1 MVCGLASSA
10 ESEPPDRAIR
20 SAERPPRRRDGPVL
34 FLAGVLVG
42 SLLSG
47 ASAISTASTAGAA
60 AGASWKPPAC
70 HRPVASPVLATP
82 VPGVRSDWTITS
94 FDGTKI
100 RAHWFPLA
108 SASSAH
114 PAPTVLMGP
123 GWSESGDTDLTG
135 TGDLFGTV
143 SIHDLHQAGFNVLT
157 WDPRGFGKS
166 TGAAEVDSP
175 DYEARD
181 VSRLI
186 DWVATRPGVQLD
198 SPGDPRMGM
207 VGGSYGGGI
216 QWVTAAQDCRVDAI
230 VPTISWHSLVTSLD
244 PTGLYKAGW
253 GNLLLASAAGDSLDP
268 RIRSGAAQANATGQ
282 VDPADEAWFAA
293 RGPASLVA
301 DIRVPTLIVQGTV
314 DTLFPLEEG
323 VANYEQVRRDHVPVS
338 MLWFCGGHGVCLT
351 NQGDPSVVERATIA
365 WLDRWVK
372 RDRSVNTGATVDLI
386 DQHGVRYAASSYPL
400 PTVSE
405 LRAAGS
411 GTLPLVASG
420 GSGPFSEP
428 RGRPGSNSALAGVAF
443 GILPTPA
450 KTAVDV
456 RIHGD
461 AHTSL
466 VVGAPV
472 LTVTYRGSTSPG
484 VRPTRV
490 FAQLVDDSTGLVI
503 GSQITPVAVTLDGH
517 LHSTTV
523 PLETICQSVAPG
535 QKLTLQLVAT
545 TTAFATPR
553 LGGSVT
559 FTSIGISLPVVA
571 PSAVHVSSQI

>member
-1 MVCGLASSA
+1 
-10 ESEPPDRAIR
+10 
-20 SAERPPRRRDGPVL
+20 
-34 FLAGVLVG
+34 
-42 SLLSG
+42 
-47 ASAISTASTAGAA
+47 
-60 AGASWKPPAC
+60 
-70 HRPVASPVLATP
+70 
-82 VPGVRSDWTITS
+82 
-94 FDGTKI
+94 
-100 RAHWFPLA
+100 
-108 SASSAH
+108 
-114 PAPTVLMGP
+114 MGP

-143 SIHDLHQAGFNVLT
+143 SIRDLHQAGYNVLT

-198 SPGDPRMGM
+198 RPGDPRMGM

-230 VPTISWHSLVTSLD
+230 VPTISWHSLVTSLA

-253 GNLLLASAAGDSLDP
+253 GNLLLNSAAGDSLDP
-268 RIRSGAAQANATGQ
+268 HIRSGAAQANTTGR

-293 RGPASLVA
+293 RGPGHLVA
-301 DIRVPTLIVQGTV
+301 DIHVPTLIVQGTV

-323 VANYEQVRRDHVPVS
+323 ISNYEQVRKDHVPVS

-351 NQGDPSVVERATIA
+351 NQGNASVVEKATIA

-372 RDRSVNTGATVDLI
+372 RDRSVATGPTVDLI
-386 DQHGVRYAASSYPL
+386 DQHGVRYAASNYPL
-400 PTVSE
+400 PHRVRLAGRRE
-405 LRAAGS
+405 RDAA
-411 GTLPLVASG
+411 A
-420 GSGPFSEP
+420 
-428 RGRPGSNSALAGVAF
+428 RGRGWLRPLLGGTRPPGNEQPVGRRRPSASSRPRPRPPSTCPSTAIPGRPWWSAHRSSRS
-443 GILPTPA
+443 PTA
-450 KTAVDV
+450 E
-456 RIHGD
+456 R
-461 AHTSL
+461 
-466 VVGAPV
+466 
-472 LTVTYRGSTSPG
+472 RRPG

-503 GSQITPVAVTLDGH
+503 GSQVTPVAVTLDGH
-517 LHSTTV
+517 LHSTKV
-523 PLETICQSVAPG
+523 SLETICQSVSPK
-535 QKLTLQLVAT
+535 QRVTLQLVAT

-571 PSAVHVSSQI
+571 ASAVHVSSQI